1 LKISQKPAP
10 RGEFVFYEGPPTAN
24 NKPGIHHVEA
34 RVFKDIIC
42 RYKTMQG
49 YRVRRR
55 AGWDTHGLP
64 VELEIEKKLELQNK
78 KDIEKYGIKEFNKK
92 CKESVWQYVKD
103 WEQMTDRI
111 GFWLD
116 MQNPYITYERKYIE
130 TLWTILKTAG
140 GRDLLYDDF
149 KVVPYCPRCGTSLS
163 SHEVAQGYKLVQDP
177 SIYIK
182 FRILNP
188 EYQNTFLLVWTTTPW
203 TLPSNVAAAVNE
215 KLDYV
220 KIKAKKDL
228 SGAMPA
234 PDEYLILAKSRAAA
248 VAPDF
253 EIADEFKG
261 ERLLGLSYQPVFDY
275 FEQYQ
280 KTAYRVISGDFVSL
294 SDGTGIVHIAPAFG
308 AQDMEAIR
316 AQNLNLRKQNLP
328 EFPILQ
334 TVNEDGRFTLDVKQ
348 WAGMFVKDAD
358 PLIIKDLQ
366 NRGLL
371 FGTELYEHDY
381 PHCWRCK
388 TPLLYY
394 AKPSWFIKMT
404 ALKEALIKNNE
415 TINWVP
421 AHLKNGRFGEWLN
434 EVKDWAISRE
444 RYWGTPLPVWRCFAC
459 GSKIIAGSLDD
470 LLAQKFSRNKY
481 FIVRHGDSWRQ
492 IKDIASAWPES
503 QPLPLTEK
511 GIKQAKSAAKK
522 LAQQKIDLIISSDIL
537 RAKET
542 AKIISAAT
550 GAKIIYDKRLREF
563 SAGVFNGRKPKE
575 IWDWL
580 AQQPDPLRAA
590 PKKGE
595 SLLDLQKRIWQF
607 LGDIE
612 KQYEGKTIVIV
623 SHEMPLTILEWTLEG
638 LPLKEILAK
647 RFAGKIKKIAT
658 GAIRQLEYKTLP
670 FNDEMEIDLHRPFVD
685 DIKFQCPKCGG
696 QMERV
701 KEVLDCWFDSGSM
714 PFAGA
719 GWSGGKAPKLF
730 PADYI
735 CEAIDQTRG
744 WFYTLLAVST
754 VLDFGSPYKNVVSL
768 GHVLD
773 KNGQK
778 MSKSLGNTINPADLL
793 EKYGADALRWYFYTI
808 NDPGSSKLFNET
820 DVDLALKKFL
830 LTFLNCWVFLKTYA
844 PNVKASSNLNNL
856 PINVL
861 DRWIVGCLAQ
871 TSIKTS
877 DCLDKFDITGAA
889 RIIENFTIN
898 DLSLWY
904 VRRSRRRLQQP
915 RNPAEFK
922 EAAKIFSYVLLNLAK
937 ISAPFI
943 PFLAEEIFQNLG
955 GNNYQKGKSVH
966 LSKWPVSDKETINK
980 LLAGGI
986 VDQMQKVRQITAQV
1000 LAERA
1005 KRGIKVRQPLAK
1017 ITLGK
1022 DMELDVEMRNLLA
1035 EEINVKIVE
1044 FDPAVSDFSIDWNL
1058 TPELIAQG
1066 YMREIIRNI
1075 QELRKTGALTP
1086 KDAIAVY
1093 IGAPDEIIKTI
1104 EASRDFIIKET
1115 KAKKLEFAKPA
1126 KITVQKEIKIGDN
1139 SVWLG
1144 IKKVLQ

>member
-1 LKISQKPAP
+1 
-10 RGEFVFYEGPPTAN
+10 
-24 NKPGIHHVEA
+24 
-34 RVFKDIIC
+34 
-42 RYKTMQG
+42 
-49 YRVRRR
+49 
-55 AGWDTHGLP
+55 
-64 VELEIEKKLELQNK
+64 
-78 KDIEKYGIKEFNKK
+78 
-92 CKESVWQYVKD
+92 
-103 WEQMTDRI
+103 
-111 GFWLD
+111 
-116 MQNPYITYERKYIE
+116 
-130 TLWTILKTAG
+130 
-140 GRDLLYDDF
+140 
-149 KVVPYCPRCGTSLS
+149 
-163 SHEVAQGYKLVQDP
+163 
-177 SIYIK
+177 
-182 FRILNP
+182 
-188 EYQNTFLLVWTTTPW
+188 
-203 TLPSNVAAAVNE
+203 
-215 KLDYV
+215 
-220 KIKAKKDL
+220 
-228 SGAMPA
+228 
-234 PDEYLILAKSRAAA
+234 
-248 VAPDF
+248 
-253 EIADEFKG
+253 
-261 ERLLGLSYQPVFDY
+261 
-275 FEQYQ
+275 
-280 KTAYRVISGDFVSL
+280 
-294 SDGTGIVHIAPAFG
+294 
-308 AQDMEAIR
+308 
-316 AQNLNLRKQNLP
+316 
-328 EFPILQ
+328 
-334 TVNEDGRFTLDVKQ
+334 
-348 WAGMFVKDAD
+348 
-358 PLIIKDLQ
+358 
-366 NRGLL
+366 
-371 FGTELYEHDY
+371 
-381 PHCWRCK
+381 
-388 TPLLYY
+388 
-394 AKPSWFIKMT
+394 
-404 ALKEALIKNNE
+404 
-415 TINWVP
+415 
-421 AHLKNGRFGEWLN
+421 
-434 EVKDWAISRE
+434 
-444 RYWGTPLPVWRCFAC
+444 
-459 GSKIIAGSLDD
+459 
-470 LLAQKFSRNKY
+470 
-481 FIVRHGDSWRQ
+481 
-492 IKDIASAWPES
+492 
-503 QPLPLTEK
+503 
-511 GIKQAKSAAKK
+511 
-522 LAQQKIDLIISSDIL
+522 
-537 RAKET
+537 
-542 AKIISAAT
+542 
-550 GAKIIYDKRLREF
+550 
-563 SAGVFNGRKPKE
+563 
-575 IWDWL
+575 
-580 AQQPDPLRAA
+580 
-590 PKKGE
+590 
-595 SLLDLQKRIWQF
+595 
-607 LGDIE
+607 
-612 KQYEGKTIVIV
+612 V